1 MPTAIAQNEMDHLI
15 ADAVKSWITSKTL
28 KLWGYSTSPTHAETT
43 AYASTPS
50 GVDADLYSSG
60 SATLGTVAS
69 LTVSGQGTTWSLPVT
84 GLTLT
89 NHNASAKNVY
99 GVLLVDDSDSKCMYM
114 LLFDTPFYLAAGAS
128 LPVDMTLWF
137 NTAPYS

>member
-1 MPTAIAQNEMDHLI
+1 MPTSVAQDEMDHLI
-15 ADAVKSWITSKTL
+15 ADAVKTYLTSKTL
-28 KLWGYSTSPTHAETT
+28 KLWGYSSAPTHNETT

-60 SATLGTVAS
+60 SPTLGTVAA
-69 LTVSGQGTTWSLPVT
+69 LTVAGQGTTWSLPVT

-99 GVLLVDDSDSKCMYM
+99 GVLLVDVSDSRCMYM
-114 LLFDTPFYLAAGAS
+114 LVFDTPFFLAAGAS
-128 LPVDMTLWF
+128 LPVDLTLWF

>member
-1 MPTAIAQNEMDHLI
+1 MPTAVAQDEMDHLI
-15 ADAVKSWITSKTL
+15 ADAVKTYLTSKTL

-89 NHNASAKNVY
+89 NHNSSAKNVY
-99 GVLLVDDSDSKCMYM
+99 GVLLVDVSDSRCMYM
-114 LLFDTPFYLAAGAS
+114 LVFDTPFFLAAGAS
-128 LPVDMTLWF
+128 LPVDLTLWF

>member
-1 MPTAIAQNEMDHLI
+1 MPQAIAQNEMDHLV
-15 ADAVKSWITSKTL
+15 ADAVKTYITSKTL
-28 KLWGYSTSPTHAETT
+28 KLWGYSTPPSHVETV

-50 GVDADLYSSG
+50 GVDSDLYSSG

-69 LTVSGQGTTWSLPVT
+69 LIVSGQGTTWSLPVT
-84 GLTLT
+84 GLVLV
-89 NHNASAKNVY
+89 NHNASAKTVY
-99 GVLLVDDSDSKCMYM
+99 GVLLVDDSDSRVMYM
-114 LLFDTPFYLAAGAS
+114 LVFDTPFLLAASGS